1 VKSIEEISAT
11 FEALEPSDGYRWQVA
26 ALVQG
31 RLYLSRGSAGEYALF
46 LEGARESFGS
56 LPPLAGIDHSPN
68 VIALPGDRQFPA
80 LRVASSDP
88 VHGNRVMAHI
98 SYELASRL
106 TQDPSVENA
115 TLVAQVGWVFPLL
128 GGNEGLLTPEKQRG
142 LVGECLLLRQLLVMA
157 RQTELS
163 PSTALERWWGHASAR
178 RDFAASNIAIEV
190 KTTGLN
196 TRQHHIS
203 TLEQLEPE
211 SASEEVYVYSVGIKT
226 DPTAQ
231 KKLPHFVA
239 DVEAQLVGHDGRE
252 DLEAIGRFRI
262 QLASYGFDRRHEGY
276 YLAAPGFLRPHLTPA
291 LYPERDLDRLRL
303 TSFVGGSLPSMVA
316 SVSYVLDIRSE
327 PLSDSEAVVVL
338 RRLLTQPVAGQEG
351 AQ

>member
-1 VKSIEEISAT
+1 MKSIEEISAT
-11 FEALEPSDGYRWQVA
+11 FDALEPSDGYRWQVA
-26 ALVQG
+26 ALVEG
-31 RLYLSRGSAGEYALF
+31 RLYLSRGSGGEYALF

-157 RQTELS
+157 RQAELS

-211 SASEEVYVYSVGIKT
+211 SPSEEVYVYSVGIKT

-239 DVEAQLVGHDGRE
+239 DVEAQLVTHDGRE
-252 DLEAIGRFRI
+252 DLEAIGRFRV
-262 QLASYGFDRRHEGY
+262 QLTAYGFDKRHEGY
-276 YLAAPGFLRPHLTPA
+276 YLAAPGFLKPHLA
-291 LYPERDLDRLRL
+291 PELFAEKDLDRLRL

-316 SVSYVLDIRSE
+316 SVSYVLDIRAD
-327 PLSDSEAVVVL
+327 PLPASEAVLVL
-338 RRLLTQPVAGQEG
+338 RRLLTQPVAGQ
-351 AQ
+351 